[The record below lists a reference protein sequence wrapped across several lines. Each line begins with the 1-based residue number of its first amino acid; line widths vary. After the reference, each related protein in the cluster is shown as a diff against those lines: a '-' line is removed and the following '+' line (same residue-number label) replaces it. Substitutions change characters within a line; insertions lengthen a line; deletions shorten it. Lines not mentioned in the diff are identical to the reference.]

1 MNETYRPETALR
13 PQRVK
18 KVSILFFTLQNATFF
33 VKTCF
38 TKNLATLVRKSPINS
53 GFFDGY

>member
-1 MNETYRPETALR
+1 MNETYRPEILLR

-18 KVSILFFTLQNATFF
+18 KVSILFCTLQNATFF

-38 TKNLATLVRKSPINS
+38 HEKFRYARQKKPDKFGL
-53 GFFDGY
+53 F

>member
-1 MNETYRPETALR
+1 MNETYRPEILLR
-13 PQRVK
+13 PQLVK

-38 TKNLATLVRKSPINS
+38 HENS
-53 GFFDGY
+53 RYARQKMPDKFGLF

>member
-38 TKNLATLVRKSPINS
+38 NEKSRYARQKKPDKF
-53 GFFDGY
+53 GLF